1 LEIVVSSGLPVK
13 GVDVRV
19 EAGNPPTIVF
29 TFGTGMNRWE
39 QFKMPY
45 WNPRSDGRV
54 GRTERSFPATFRPRS
69 RRRARLVSLFDGEP
83 AGLDTEAGRWQTVC
97 EEHGTICSHETFARA
112 RSFLAASAISEWCE
126 SCAEI
131 SEVSR

>member
-45 WNPRSDGRV
+45 GHATIVMERLSSALAQAH
-54 GRTERSFPATFRPRS
+54 RT
-69 RRRARLVSLFDGEP
+69 
-83 AGLDTEAGRWQTVC
+83 TEQGVL
-97 EEHGTICSHETFARA
+97 E
-112 RSFLAASAISEWCE
+112 
-126 SCAEI
+126 
-131 SEVSR
+131 